1 MKPISFYKNPLKF
14 QAFWKL
20 LEKIRINKCLE
31 YCRGRILDIGCGNN
45 TLVKKYGNGIGVDVF
60 PWEGVDIVCDTTKLP
75 FRAHEFDRVFFIACL
90 NHIPERE
97 KVLKEAFRVLK
108 PGGMV
113 ILTALGLKTSFLVH
127 KIGLIF
133 GEPDQQQRGM
143 KEGELYGMSQKD
155 VDSLLEKAGFEE
167 ISHKKFE
174 LGLNTV
180 FLAKKP

>member
-1 MKPISFYKNPLKF
+1 MKPISYFKNPLKF

-90 NHIPERE
+90 NHIPERG

-127 KIGLIF
+127 KIGFIF
-133 GEPDQQQRGM
+133 GEPDQQRRGM
-143 KEGELYGMSQKD
+143 KEGELYGISHKE

-174 LGLNTV
+174 LGLNTL
-180 FLAKKP
+180 FLAKRP